1 MEIKVNKKKL
11 KIIIRILLIF
21 ALLSACASGEA
32 EKPDDVTSA
41 STVPIAPGEPMIY
54 GINQRFRDAAEQ
66 YSDWQEKKVGWEG
79 VEHWDNGFISSNC
92 FLKKQNIVK
101 PLFQA
106 KIYFLEGGEEISYA
120 LRDPII
126 GAPELTNEER
136 LELER
141 QLHRYA
147 QEKGL
152 KYSYLYRRG
161 FVVFVFTKEEPE
173 LWVHM
178 VREAYNESPE
188 FGTDLEETEV
198 KLQHQVLV
206 EHTLLDMLKRMGDN
220 S

>member
-1 MEIKVNKKKL
+1 MEIKIGKL
-11 KIIIRILLIF
+11 KIISCILLIF

-32 EKPDDVTSA
+32 EKPSDNITSA

-54 GINQRFRDAAEQ
+54 GINQRFGEAAEQ
-66 YSDWQEKKVGWEG
+66 YSDWQEKQVGWDG
-79 VEHWDNGFISSNC
+79 VEHWDNGFISSDC
-92 FLKKQNIVK
+92 FLKRQDIVK

-106 KIYFLEGGEEISYA
+106 KICFMEGGEEISYA

-141 QLHRYA
+141 QLQRYA

-178 VREAYNESPE
+178 VREAYNNSPE

-206 EHTLLDMLKRMGDN
+206 EHTLIDMLKRMGDN

>member
-1 MEIKVNKKKL
+1 MEIKIGKL
-11 KIIIRILLIF
+11 KIISCILLIF

-32 EKPDDVTSA
+32 EKPSDNITSA
-41 STVPIAPGEPMIY
+41 STVPIAPGGYMIY
-54 GINQRFRDAAEQ
+54 GTDQRFWEAAEQ
-66 YSDWQEKKVGWEG
+66 YSDWQEKQVGWERL
-79 VEHWDNGFISSNC
+79 EPWDNGFISYDC
-92 FLKKQNIVK
+92 FLKKQDIVK

-106 KIYFLEGGEEISYA
+106 QIYLMEGGEEISYA
-120 LRDPII
+120 VRDST
-126 GAPELTNEER
+126 ADTSELTNEER

-141 QLHRYA
+141 QLQAYA

-178 VREAYNESPE
+178 VREAYNNSPE